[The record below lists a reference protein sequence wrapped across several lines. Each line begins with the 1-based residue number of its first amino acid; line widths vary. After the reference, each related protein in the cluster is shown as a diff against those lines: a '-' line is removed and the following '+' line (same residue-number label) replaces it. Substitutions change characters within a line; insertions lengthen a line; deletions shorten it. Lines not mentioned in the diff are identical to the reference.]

1 MQIDSIEANS
11 ASKRKG
17 VQWDEPTIAEHD
29 KERGTRKKIAE
40 PKTPFRPASN
50 RDFIS
55 SAGSVGSVASD
66 DSMNTGNNEHVLKL
80 DDPRLVAALANNW
93 DSGSESSHISKY
105 TV

>member
-1 MQIDSIEANS
+1 MQTDQTEANA

-40 PKTPFRPASN
+40 PKTPFRPTN
-50 RDFIS
+50 RDFLS

-66 DSMNTGNNEHVLKL
+66 DSMNTGEHMLKL
-80 DDPRLVAALANNW
+80 NDPRLAAAFAINNSW
-93 DSGSESSHISKY
+93 DSGSETESHISTY
-105 TV
+105 L